1 MRLCDW
7 SSDVCSSDLG
17 SAGEIVNLLLQNA
30 WGEYLA
36 VLADS
41 DDSSAIALFR
51 DPSGAMPCVYSLLDG
66 EGFITSDIGLAVD
79 LGLYRREVNWQRS
92 EEHTSELQSLMRISY
107 AVFCL
112 KKKNNKQQD
121 NSNIPTNIIRER
133 SDTHKRC

>member
-17 SAGEIVNLLLQNA
+17 SAGEIVNRLLQNA

-66 EGFITSDIGLAVD
+66 EGFITSDIGIAVD
-79 LGLYRREVNWQRS
+79 LGLYRREGRKESRVGKEGVSPGRS
-92 EEHTSELQSLMRISY
+92 RLSAEH
-107 AVFCL
+107 
-112 KKKNNKQQD
+112 
-121 NSNIPTNIIRER
+121 
-133 SDTHKRC
+133 